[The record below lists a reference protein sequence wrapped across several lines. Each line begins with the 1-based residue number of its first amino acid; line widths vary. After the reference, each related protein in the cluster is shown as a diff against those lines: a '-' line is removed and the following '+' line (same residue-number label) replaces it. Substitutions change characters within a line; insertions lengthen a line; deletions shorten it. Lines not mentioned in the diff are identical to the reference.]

1 MAVFAVDV
9 AIMICYYF
17 YVGALHSGSWATEK
31 FISAQTLRQNSR
43 QKYTFNTVSSCF
55 DTRL

>member
-31 FISAQTLRQNSR
+31 FISAQTLRQNS
-43 QKYTFNTVSSCF
+43 
-55 DTRL
+55 